1 MPRPMRTAPRVVA
14 AFALAVALTACTG
27 RGGSGGERRSSA
39 EPSPLPSAS
48 QTFVAPPGASLYVYS
63 NAGLLATMELRGDRG
78 TLKIQNQT
86 GRALPAPGFYLL
98 AATDGHRVPGTVT
111 GAAPVP
117 SGATASFPVSFAGL
131 RDQDIGLVI
140 LVVGH
145 DNYGAFVRH

>member
-1 MPRPMRTAPRVVA
+1 MPRPMKAAARVLV
-14 AFALAVALTACTG
+14 LVALTATLAACTG
-27 RGGSGGERRSSA
+27 HGGSGGGGRSGSG
-39 EPSPLPSAS
+39 PSPNAS
-48 QTFVAPPGASLYVYS
+48 PTFVAPPGTSLYVYT
-63 NAGLLATMELRGDRG
+63 NAGLIATMELKGDRG

-98 AATDGHRVPGTVT
+98 AATDGHRVPGVVA

-117 SGATASFPVSFAGL
+117 NGDTASFPVSFGGL

-140 LVVGH
+140 LVMGH